1 MVVKGHHFPNVTL
14 VGVIAADGSL
24 NIDDFRANERTFQIL
39 TQVAGRAGRGEDKGR
54 VIIQTYNPDNFSI
67 ECAKKQDYD
76 LFYNTEISLR
86 KQLKYPPFC
95 YIILIGFTSV
105 IEQEVANV
113 ASKIHEYLKNRVLRE
128 NIGIILYK
136 ALPSPID
143 KIKNKYRWR
152 ILIKCKFGEEI
163 TDLIYD
169 VLEEFQKLKSKSTKI
184 TIDLNPNN
192 MM

>member
-1 MVVKGHHFPNVTL
+1 M
-14 VGVIAADGSL
+14 
-24 NIDDFRANERTFQIL
+24 
-39 TQVAGRAGRGEDKGR
+39 
-54 VIIQTYNPDNFSI
+54 
-67 ECAKKQDYD
+67 
-76 LFYNTEISLR
+76 FYNTEISLR

-95 YIILIGFTSV
+95 DIILIGFTSV
-105 IEQEVANV
+105 IEQEVVKV
-113 ASKIHEYLKNRVLRE
+113 AGRIHEYLKNRVLKE
-128 NIGIILYK
+128 NIGIILYR

-169 VLEEFQKLKSKSTKI
+169 VLEEFQKMKSKSTKI